1 MNSFVDL
8 VQVYAT
14 SSGPGP
20 FALGAAVPGFD
31 GVGAL
36 IDGASYSYSV
46 QQGNNYEVGVG
57 TYVLSTGTLT
67 RLVLKSSNGGSP
79 VAFDV
84 NAQVSFTFT
93 AEDIAALVSAGSTT
107 AATAKAAF
115 NAYGLQWGVW
125 FNATPGTEELLALY
139 TSPVAFQYP
148 ANFAGARSG
157 APLVAPAATFV
168 LTMEQQAVGTGGWTA
183 VGTVTIG
190 TDGGVT
196 LATPGGS
203 VVSVGVGDRLR
214 VVGPSVADT
223 AIRGFAITFKGL
235 IP

>member
-36 IDGASYSYSV
+36 VNGASYSYSV
-46 QQGNNYEVGVG
+46 QQGNNYEVGMG

-93 AEDIAALVSAGSTT
+93 AEDMASSGPFTR
-107 AATAKAAF
+107 
-115 NAYGLQWGVW
+115 
-125 FNATPGTEELLALY
+125 
-139 TSPVAFQYP
+139 SPII
-148 ANFAGARSG
+148 G
-157 APLVAPAATFV
+157 
-168 LTMEQQAVGTGGWTA
+168 MQA
-183 VGTVTIG
+183 
-190 TDGGVT
+190 
-196 LATPGGS
+196 
-203 VVSVGVGDRLR
+203 
-214 VVGPSVADT
+214 
-223 AIRGFAITFKGL
+223 
-235 IP
+235 

>member
-36 IDGASYSYSV
+36 TNGASYSYSV

-57 TYVLSTGTLT
+57 TYVLSTNSLT
-67 RLVLKSSNGGSP
+67 RVVLKSSNGGSP
-79 VAFDV
+79 AAFDV
-84 NAQVSFTFT
+84 NAEVCFTFT
-93 AEDIAALVSAGSTT
+93 AEDIAALVTAGSTT

-125 FNATPGTEELLALY
+125 FNATPGADELLALY
-139 TSPVAFQYP
+139 TSPILYEYP
-148 ANFAGARSG
+148 ANFAGSRAA
-157 APLVAPAATFV
+157 APLASPAAPFV
-168 LTMEQQAVGTGGWTA
+168 ITIERSLAGGGAWTPI
-183 VGTVTIG
+183 GTVTIG
-190 TDGGVT
+190 ADGGVGMAT
-196 LATPGGS
+196 VGAAAVTINPGDQLRALASTP
-203 VVSVGVGDRLR
+203 
-214 VVGPSVADT
+214 ADT
-223 AIRGFAITFKGL
+223 SIVGFAITFKGL